1 MTYGLRTPR
10 CTPEIT
16 RLSPD
21 DPQSR
26 PPIGVQERLAID
38 VLLAAAK
45 SSPDLPALAVSLAE
59 AILKP
64 DSTLSVED
72 ESEAS

>member
-1 MTYGLRTPR
+1 M
-10 CTPEIT
+10 
-16 RLSPD
+16 
-21 DPQSR
+21 
-26 PPIGVQERLAID
+26 QERLAID